1 MQNKT
6 SHPPINKRIVAW
18 IDGVG
23 GFLLC
28 LDNEVMLGQ
37 SVASGNSSEGADV
50 AILGNLSRRHASI
63 RRDGESYVLQPI
75 HSVSIDGTPLA
86 GPTILRPGALV
97 QLGEN
102 VQLRFR
108 RPHALSATAVLTLE
122 SHHKTEP
129 AVDGIV
135 LMSESC
141 ILGPQSHSHI
151 QCRGWND
158 PLVLIRRG
166 EKLLCRANLP
176 LEIDGVHSNTLETTV
191 GNCRIESKEFALT
204 LEEIGK

>member
-1 MQNKT
+1 VVLGRSSGSNKNN
-6 SHPPINKRIVAW
+6 P
-18 IDGVG
+18 
-23 GFLLC
+23 
-28 LDNEVMLGQ
+28 
-37 SVASGNSSEGADV
+37 SESADV
-50 AILGNLSRRHASI
+50 AILGDLSRRHASI

-75 HSVSIDGTPLA
+75 HSVSVDGTPLT
-86 GPTILRPGALV
+86 GPTLLRSGAIV
-97 QLGEN
+97 QLGET
-102 VQLRFR
+102 VRLRFR

-176 LEIDGVHSNTLETTV
+176 LEIDGVPSDASEATV
-191 GNCRIESKEFALT
+191 GNCRIESKDFALT
-204 LEEIGK
+204 LEQV